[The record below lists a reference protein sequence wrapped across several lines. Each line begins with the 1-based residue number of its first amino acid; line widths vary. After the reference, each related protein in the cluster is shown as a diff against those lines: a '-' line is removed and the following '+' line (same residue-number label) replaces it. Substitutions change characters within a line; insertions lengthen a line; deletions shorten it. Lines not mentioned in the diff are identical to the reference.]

1 MNELLINHKEALL
14 KKLLNPYE
22 LELIFPKNRF
32 RRNLTIPA
40 GTARDFTALQ
50 GEIIHLDSMSGR
62 MSSLAELRDLIE
74 KHEEISNLSEKYSK
88 KTFKAIVGR
97 PHRLNLLSSYNKD
110 LSAEFQTARENLLDL
125 LEDFEQTM
133 FHEETTIEKQ
143 MS

>member
-1 MNELLINHKEALL
+1 
-14 KKLLNPYE
+14 
-22 LELIFPKNRF
+22 
-32 RRNLTIPA
+32 
-40 GTARDFTALQ
+40 
-50 GEIIHLDSMSGR
+50 MSGR
-62 MSSLAELRDLIE
+62 MSSLAELRGLIE
-74 KHEEISNLSEKYSK
+74 KHEEISNLSEEYSK

-97 PHRLNLLSSYNKD
+97 PSRLNLLSSYNKD